1 MSELNNT
8 VEQREDRLQVHNVGS
23 YTFEQTG
30 DSSVSDSM
38 GMRQMQSRAFEKR
51 NSQYLLIQ
59 APPACGKSRALMF
72 LALDKV
78 INQGIDKVIISVP
91 QIAIG
96 SSFADTE
103 LSKFGF
109 FADWHIDSKYNLCA
123 PGNEAQKVD
132 KALEFLNDKDAHYLL
147 CSHATLVYFY
157 AKVKDRNVFNK
168 ALVAVDEFHHVS
180 QDTDNKLGNVIH
192 SLMTTTDAHIIAMTG
207 SYFRGDTIPV
217 LSEEDEAKFDRV
229 IYTYYEQLNGYK
241 YLKSLG
247 IDYAFYDGSWINAV
261 ELLIDLNKKTIIHI
275 PSVNSRES
283 THDKFN
289 EVNKLIDYIGKLV
302 SKEADTGII
311 TLKTKH
317 GKTIK
322 VADLVSNAENG
333 VQSNTLAALRDPEVL
348 NSIDIIIAL
357 GMAKEGFDWPQCE
370 YALTVGYRSSLTEVV
385 QIIGRATRDYPGK
398 EHAQFTNLL
407 AMPCGSLNDVKD
419 AVNSLLKAITL
430 SLLMEQV
437 LAPNVHFRAR
447 PSDYDVPK
455 EDTET
460 EKTDKPKYRRKDTKP
475 ADPDSI
481 YLTVSNEISEKGRAF
496 LNTNYQSIV
505 EKVLNSSD
513 TVKASIAN
521 GGNETTKELVAED
534 VSEVIRKSHPEFS
547 DAERHELALQIVK
560 AMVVKS
566 CSHQVKFVQEV
577 SDKPQPKVQIVR
589 DKDAT
594 FLKFK
599 DKLVNVDDVDFN
611 MIGSINPFADAYVFV
626 SKALNPKILKL
637 IQTEVT
643 EKRLHMSAEIAQ
655 SLWPYVNQFY
665 LEHKREPDV
674 FSSNDYEK
682 RLASALNYIKKQKRL
697 QNSLKTTSQ
706 FRMNAMQNS
715 LIFCYQMLRSCS

>member
-697 QNSLKTTSQ
+697 QNSLKTTS
-706 FRMNAMQNS
+706 
-715 LIFCYQMLRSCS
+715 

>member
-8 VEQREDRLQVHNVGS
+8 VAQREERLQVHNVGS

-30 DSSVSDSM
+30 KSSVSDNM

-261 ELLIDLNKKTIIHI
+261 ELLIDLDKKTIIHI

-385 QIIGRATRDYPGK
+385 QIIGRATRDFPGK

-455 EDTET
+455 EEAEK
-460 EKTDKPKYRRKDTKP
+460 EKTDKPKFRRKDTNP

-577 SDKPQPKVQIVR
+577 SDTPQPKVQIVR
-589 DKDAT
+589 DKDDT

-655 SLWPYVNQFY
+655 SLWPYINQFY
-665 LEHKREPDV
+665 YEHKRAPDV

-697 QNSLKTTSQ
+697 QNSLKTTS
-706 FRMNAMQNS
+706 
-715 LIFCYQMLRSCS
+715 

>member
-455 EDTET
+455 EDNET

-697 QNSLKTTSQ
+697 QNSLKTTS
-706 FRMNAMQNS
+706 
-715 LIFCYQMLRSCS
+715 

>member
-455 EDTET
+455 EDNET